1 MLAILLLLSIS
12 AWYGWRYSKTDI
24 DPDWAMFNL
33 GGFTG
38 SKYGRDF
45 ADCKTAGVHLWYLML
60 VKIVGKSVPR
70 VKFIHHALLGMA
82 GIGVYLL
89 SGSFWNGLAFTVL
102 INSGWLL
109 AFHGNVGQVP
119 AALIALSFTLPP
131 WMAIIL
137 WALTVFYEPKLILT
151 FLLMFLFK
159 SWWVE
164 WPTLLALLCGG
175 GLIMAY
181 LALTKQWKG
190 WWESSVTIPGRMAK
204 ARKIYSYPW
213 VPWFTAS
220 GFLYL
225 LPWAALAVAAKPDV
239 RYWLPAAAYLIFSGM
254 GKVLRPNHFIPL
266 VAWIAGAGI
275 APWMVLMLCVVD
287 WTSAGFYLGDIWGR
301 FYLGLRDLNQE
312 AQRAGEWLK
321 DKAGSIWVNG
331 IHTGIYIYAQKPVN
345 YGLAEQI
352 EIREVAHERRA
363 EMVKRWKSDPPAWVV
378 MTQGAGVK
386 FNATGYVRAERF
398 GSTEIWRKQNGSL

>member
-1 MLAILLLLSIS
+1 
-12 AWYGWRYSKTDI
+12 
-24 DPDWAMFNL
+24 
-33 GGFTG
+33 
-38 SKYGRDF
+38 
-45 ADCKTAGVHLWYLML
+45 ML
-60 VKIVGKSVPR
+60 VKLVGKSVPR

-89 SGSFWNGLAFTVL
+89 SGNIWNGIAFTVL
-102 INSGWLL
+102 INSGWLM

-131 WMAIIL
+131 WMAILL
-137 WALTVFYEPKLILT
+137 WALAVFYEPKLIPSFILI
-151 FLLMFLFK
+151 FMINA
-159 SWWVE
+159 WWLQV
-164 WPTLLALLCGG
+164 PTLLALSSVCC
-175 GLIMAY
+175 LIVVY
-181 LALTKQWKG
+181 LVLTKQWQG

-204 ARKIYSYPW
+204 ARKSHNYPW

-220 GFLYL
+220 GLLYI
-225 LPWAALAVAAKPDV
+225 LPWLMFGWVYRGDW
-239 RYWLPAAAYLIFSGM
+239 RFWLPALAYIVFTGLGL
-254 GKVLRPNHFIPL
+254 VVRPNHLIPL
-266 VAWIAGAGI
+266 VAWVAA
-275 APWMVLMLCVVD
+275 ANLPYWVVLPLVLTDFV
-287 WTSAGFYLGDIWGR
+287 SSGLYLGDIWGR